1 MPLIVGSWNVLLCIH
16 WSLIAS
22 APLSAPKILALRSS
36 STFTLYTTPQL
47 KVYFSSESEFLE
59 VIVKTFKFFRFSYH
73 INISLQPFCFF
84 IQGNIWASRKRFLRL
99 ICCET
104 SVLDIISGGGGF
116 SKSQQCLISCL
127 DLSND
132 GKYESPH
139 WSEKTIDTIVT
150 LETLQQRIFWLFNMN
165 TFLHI
170 GKDCLTFCP
179 NNNFQSDFAS
189 K

>member
-1 MPLIVGSWNVLLCIH
+1 MQKGATYCWKLKCTLVHPLH

-22 APLSAPKILALRSS
+22 APLSAPKISALRSS

-59 VIVKTFKFFRFSYH
+59 VIVKTFIFFRFSYH
-73 INISLQPFCFF
+73 IKISLQPFCFF

-139 WSEKTIDTIVT
+139 WSEKNYWHYCHSGNFTAENFLIVEYEYIST
-150 LETLQQRIFWLFNMN
+150 YWQRLFD
-165 TFLHI
+165 L
-170 GKDCLTFCP
+170 L
-179 NNNFQSDFAS
+179 S
-189 K
+189 KQ

>member
-59 VIVKTFKFFRFSYH
+59 VIVKTFNFFRFSYH
-73 INISLQPFCFF
+73 INISLQPFCVF

-139 WSEKTIDTIVT
+139 WSEKKLLTLLSLWKFYSREFLIV
-150 LETLQQRIFWLFNMN
+150 
-165 TFLHI
+165 
-170 GKDCLTFCP
+170 
-179 NNNFQSDFAS
+179 
-189 K
+189 